1 VSLLRRMLWPA
12 ASARPG
18 QSPLLRIDG
27 LTKRFGG
34 LVANDGVDLRVAERE
49 IVGLIG
55 PNGAGKTTFF
65 NCVTGQLG
73 IDAGRVVF
81 AGDDLTNRPP
91 EAVARAGIARTF
103 QIVKVFKEMT
113 VLDNVM
119 VGAFLRERRGNA
131 ARARASAALDLVGLA
146 SHASALAGD
155 LPIAL
160 QKRLELARAAATGP
174 RLIVLDEALS
184 GLTPAETQEALA
196 VLRTLRER
204 GIALLVVEHVME
216 VIMSVSDR
224 VVVLDRG
231 KRIAEGPPGEIAH
244 DARVIEAYL
253 GA

>member
-1 VSLLRRMLWPA
+1 MSALL
-12 ASARPG
+12 
-18 QSPLLRIDG
+18 QVHG

-34 LVANDGVDLRVAERE
+34 LVANDGVDLHVRERE

-65 NCVTGQLG
+65 NCVTGQLR

-91 EAVARAGIARTF
+91 EVVARAGIARTF

-119 VGAFLRERRGNA
+119 VGAFLRELRATPARG
-131 ARARASAALDLVGLA
+131 RALSALELVGLA
-146 SHASALAGD
+146 AQAGTRAGD
-155 LPIAL
+155 LPVAL
-160 QKRLELARAAATGP
+160 QKRLELARAVATGP

-196 VLRTLRER
+196 VVRALRER

-216 VIMSVSDR
+216 VIMTVSDR

-231 KRIAEGPPGEIAH
+231 RRIAEGPPEAIAH

>member
-1 VSLLRRMLWPA
+1 VSAALLEVE
-12 ASARPG
+12 
-18 QSPLLRIDG
+18 G

-34 LVANDGVDLRVAERE
+34 LVANDSVDLRVGDRE

-65 NCVTGQLG
+65 NCLTGQLR
-73 IDAGRVVF
+73 IDGGRVVF
-81 AGDDLTNRPP
+81 DGFDLTNRPP
-91 EAVARAGIARTF
+91 EVIARAGIARTF

-119 VGAFLRERRGNA
+119 VGAFLRDLRAGA
-131 ARARASAALDLVGLA
+131 ARVRALAALELVGLA
-146 SHASALAGD
+146 AQAGAVAGE
-155 LPIAL
+155 LPVAL
-160 QKRLELARAAATGP
+160 QKRLELARAVATGP

-184 GLTPAETQEALA
+184 GLTPAETQAALG
-196 VLRTLRER
+196 VVRVLRER

-216 VIMSVSDR
+216 VIMTVSDR

-231 KRIAEGPPGEIAH
+231 RRIAEGPPEEIAH

>member
-1 VSLLRRMLWPA
+1 VSLLEV
-12 ASARPG
+12 
-18 QSPLLRIDG
+18 DG
-27 LTKRFGG
+27 LSKRFGG
-34 LVANDGVDLRVAERE
+34 LVANDGVDLRVGERE

-65 NCVTGQLG
+65 NCLTGQLS
-73 IDAGRVVF
+73 IDTGRVIF
-81 AGDDLTNRPP
+81 AGADLTNRPP
-91 EAVARAGIARTF
+91 EAIARAGIARTF

-119 VGAFLRERRGNA
+119 VGAFLREPRTGDARG
-131 ARARASAALDLVGLA
+131 RASAALGLVGLA
-146 SHASALAGD
+146 SQAGALAGD
-155 LPIAL
+155 LPVAL
-160 QKRLELARAAATGP
+160 QKRLELARAVATGP
-174 RLIVLDEALS
+174 RLVVLDEALS

-196 VLRTLRER
+196 VLRALRER

-216 VIMSVSDR
+216 VIMTVSDR

-231 KRIAEGPPGEIAH
+231 KRIAEGPPGAIAH

>member
-1 VSLLRRMLWPA
+1 MSGAPA
-12 ASARPG
+12 
-18 QSPLLRIDG
+18 PLLLVTG

-34 LVANDGVDLRVAERE
+34 LVANEAVDLSLGARE

-65 NCVTGQLG
+65 NCLTGQLR
-73 IDAGRVVF
+73 IDAGRVVMDG
-81 AGDDLTNRPP
+81 ADLTNRTP
-91 EAVARAGIARTF
+91 EAIARAGIARTF

-119 VGAFLRERRGNA
+119 VGAFLREVRTRA
-131 ARARASAALDLVGLA
+131 ARSRAQAALEMVGLEA
-146 SHASALAGD
+146 HALLVAGS
-155 LPIAL
+155 LPVAL
-160 QKRLELARAAATGP
+160 QKRLELARAVATGP

-184 GLTPAETQEALA
+184 GLTPAETQEALG
-196 VLRTLRER
+196 VVRTLRDR

-216 VIMSVSDR
+216 VIMTVSDR

-231 KRIAEGPPGEIAH
+231 RRIAEGPPDAIAH
-244 DARVIEAYL
+244 DARVVEAYL

>member
-1 VSLLRRMLWPA
+1 MSALL
-12 ASARPG
+12 
-18 QSPLLRIDG
+18 QVHG

-34 LVANDGVDLRVAERE
+34 LVANDGVDLHVRERE

-65 NCVTGQLG
+65 NCVTGQLR

-91 EAVARAGIARTF
+91 EVVARAGIARTF

-119 VGAFLRERRGNA
+119 VGAFLREPRTSPARG
-131 ARARASAALDLVGLA
+131 RALAALELIGLA
-146 SHASALAGD
+146 AQAGARAGD
-155 LPIAL
+155 LPVAL
-160 QKRLELARAAATGP
+160 QKRLELARAVATGP
-174 RLIVLDEALS
+174 RLVVLDEALS

-196 VLRTLRER
+196 VVRALRER

-216 VIMSVSDR
+216 VIMTVSDR

-231 KRIAEGPPGEIAH
+231 RRIAEGPPGAIAH

>member
-1 VSLLRRMLWPA
+1 MSALL
-12 ASARPG
+12 
-18 QSPLLRIDG
+18 QVHG

-34 LVANDGVDLRVAERE
+34 LVANDGVDLHVRERE

-65 NCVTGQLG
+65 NCVTGQLR

-91 EAVARAGIARTF
+91 EVVARAGIARTF

-119 VGAFLRERRGNA
+119 VGAFLREPRTSPARG
-131 ARARASAALDLVGLA
+131 RALAALELVGLA
-146 SHASALAGD
+146 AQAGARAGD
-155 LPIAL
+155 LPVAL
-160 QKRLELARAAATGP
+160 QKRLELARAVATGP

-196 VLRTLRER
+196 VVRALRER

-216 VIMSVSDR
+216 VIMTVSDR

-231 KRIAEGPPGEIAH
+231 KRIAEGPPETIAH
-244 DARVIEAYL
+244 DAKVIEAYL

>member
-1 VSLLRRMLWPA
+1 VSAALLEVE
-12 ASARPG
+12 
-18 QSPLLRIDG
+18 G

-34 LVANDGVDLRVAERE
+34 LVANEAVDLRVGERE

-65 NCVTGQLG
+65 NCVTGQLR

-81 AGDDLTNRPP
+81 AGFDLTNCRP
-91 EAVARAGIARTF
+91 EVIARRGIARTF

-119 VGAFLRERRGNA
+119 VGAFLREV
-131 ARARASAALDLVGLA
+131 RASAARVRALGALEMVGLGA
-146 SHASALAGD
+146 QAGATAGAL
-155 LPIAL
+155 PVAL
-160 QKRLELARAAATGP
+160 QKRLELARAVATGP
-174 RLIVLDEALS
+174 RLIMLDEALS

-196 VLRTLRER
+196 VVRALRDR

-216 VIMSVSDR
+216 VIMTVSDR

-231 KRIAEGPPGEIAH
+231 RRIAEGLPAEIAH

>member
-1 VSLLRRMLWPA
+1 VSAALLVVE
-12 ASARPG
+12 
-18 QSPLLRIDG
+18 G

-34 LVANDGVDLRVAERE
+34 LVANDAVDLSVGERE

-65 NCVTGQLG
+65 NCLTGQLR

-81 AGDDLTNRPP
+81 GGDDVTNRPP
-91 EAVARAGIARTF
+91 EAIARAGIARTF

-119 VGAFLRERRGNA
+119 VGAFLRELRTGA
-131 ARARASAALDLVGLA
+131 ARGRAMAALETVGLA
-146 SHASALAGD
+146 AQAGAVAGE
-155 LPIAL
+155 LPVAL
-160 QKRLELARAAATGP
+160 QKRLELARAVATGP

-196 VLRTLRER
+196 VVRALRER

-216 VIMSVSDR
+216 VIMTVSDR

-231 KRIAEGPPGEIAH
+231 RRIAEGPPGEIAH

>member
-1 VSLLRRMLWPA
+1 MSAALL
-12 ASARPG
+12 
-18 QSPLLRIDG
+18 QVEG

-34 LVANDGVDLRVAERE
+34 LVANDSVDLRVGERE

-65 NCVTGQLG
+65 NCVTGQLR

-81 AGDDLTNRPP
+81 GGFDVTNRPP
-91 EAVARAGIARTF
+91 EVVARAGIARTF

-119 VGAFLRERRGNA
+119 VGAFLREL
-131 ARARASAALDLVGLA
+131 RASAARVRALAALELVGLA
-146 SHASALAGD
+146 AQAGVTAGE
-155 LPIAL
+155 LPVAL
-160 QKRLELARAAATGP
+160 QKRLELARAVATGP

-196 VLRTLRER
+196 VVRALRDR

-216 VIMSVSDR
+216 VIMTVSDR

-231 KRIAEGPPGEIAH
+231 RRIAEGPPAAIAH

>member
-1 VSLLRRMLWPA
+1 VSADLL
-12 ASARPG
+12 
-18 QSPLLRIDG
+18 QVQG
-27 LTKRFGG
+27 LSKRFGG
-34 LVANDGVDLRVAERE
+34 LVANDGVDLRVGERE

-65 NCVTGQLG
+65 NCVTGQLR

-91 EAVARAGIARTF
+91 EEVARAGIARTF

-119 VGAFLRERRGNA
+119 VGAFLREP
-131 ARARASAALDLVGLA
+131 RASAARGRALSALELVGLA
-146 SHASALAGD
+146 AQAGARAGD
-155 LPIAL
+155 LPVAL
-160 QKRLELARAAATGP
+160 QKRLELARAVATGP

-184 GLTPAETQEALA
+184 GLTPAETQEALGVVRA
-196 VLRTLRER
+196 LRDR

-216 VIMSVSDR
+216 VIMTVSDR

-231 KRIAEGPPGEIAH
+231 RRIAEGPPQAIAQ
-244 DARVIEAYL
+244 DAKVIEAYL